1 MDNTVGSLTQLQK
14 SVIIGTILGDGYV
27 RIIPKRKNA
36 LLEINHSIKEKKYVE
51 WKYSVLRNLVKS
63 PPKLR
68 KTNGN
73 RVAYRFYTKQL
84 PELTKLYRLFY
95 RNNKKIIPPN
105 LILNRVILAVWYMD
119 DGSKC
124 GNSNFYFNTQ
134 QYSLDD
140 QKKLINKLEK
150 IGLKAKLNKDK
161 NYWRI
166 RLVSKSIERF
176 KQLVGDII
184 IPSMLYKIK

>member
-105 LILNRVILAVWYMD
+105 LILNRIILAVWYMD

>member
-68 KTNGN
+68 KMNGD

-105 LILNRVILAVWYMD
+105 LILNRIILAVWYMD